1 MFKKHILF
9 HIFYIVAAPL
19 FPVFSV
25 KKITLI
31 GRLDQGV
38 VIGQPFKAFFGN
50 VTPLYHKREFQHT
63 NAAQG
68 DVYFPG
74 RKLKTTIDALQGVQ
88 KQCALIENNSLWSDL
103 VLCNFADL
111 VLCSNSN
118 IENVKKSIIGP
129 L

>member
-38 VIGQPFKAFFGN
+38 VIGQPFTISVSFNTLMQLKVMCTFPEEN
-50 VTPLYHKREFQHT
+50 SRLQLMHYRES
-63 NAAQG
+63 
-68 DVYFPG
+68 
-74 RKLKTTIDALQGVQ
+74 R
-88 KQCALIENNSLWSDL
+88 NS
-103 VLCNFADL
+103 VH
-111 VLCSNSN
+111 
-118 IENVKKSIIGP
+118 
-129 L
+129 